1 MIVEL
6 IRKEFTEHS
15 TIGDLII
22 DGEYFCFTLEDVV
35 RDAKIQKETAIPYG
49 KYEVITNYSNRFKR
63 VMPLL
68 LNVPN
73 FEGVRIHNG
82 NTDADTEGCV
92 LIGYTKSVDFIG
104 NSRSA
109 FNSFFN
115 RLKSGLNKGKVFL
128 TISGQIIGA

>member
-1 MIVEL
+1 MLGAIAPLEG
-6 IRKEFTEHS
+6 K
-15 TIGDLII
+15 GPQDL
-22 DGEYFCFTLEDVV
+22 
-35 RDAKIQKETAIPYG
+35 KINGLLARIKSESIN
-49 KYEVITNYSNRFKR
+49 EVI
-63 VMPLL
+63 
-68 LNVPN
+68 
-73 FEGVRIHNG
+73 IA
-82 NTDADTEGCV
+82 TDADTEGCV